1 MTDSDIPEDTSSN
14 YYDQSEWAEVA
25 QNDHRF
31 IIRIPSKD
39 TDGAYSVLE
48 VLATQR
54 QGTPIHIHDNEDEF
68 FLILEGTGRFA
79 NGDKRL
85 DVAVGGALTVSK
97 GVPHA
102 WCNLSETPLRIPV
115 LFTPG
120 GIDAAFLE
128 ITKRGNV
135 DFAVMADKFGTRVVG
150 PMLLNSQ

>member
-39 TDGAYSVLE
+39 TEGAYSVLE
-48 VLATQR
+48 VPAIQR

-85 DVAVGGALTVSK
+85 DVAAGGTLTVSRASPLPGAISRK
-97 GVPHA
+97 PRCA
-102 WCNLSETPLRIPV
+102 CWC
-115 LFTPG
+115 FYAG
-120 GIDAAFLE
+120 WH
-128 ITKRGNV
+128 
-135 DFAVMADKFGTRVVG
+135 
-150 PMLLNSQ
+150 